1 MAELLNRVE
10 KNVGV
15 VDAEIFG
22 KGGTWGRE
30 ARVLN
35 TASQVVLDDVTGKME
50 VKKYSDFGIEE
61 LRDQE
66 RKEMNAIM

>member
-1 MAELLNRVE
+1 
-10 KNVGV
+10 
-15 VDAEIFG
+15 
-22 KGGTWGRE
+22 
-30 ARVLN
+30 
-35 TASQVVLDDVTGKME
+35 LDDVTGKME